1 LPSELFQAD
10 TGADGLALARDEY
23 RRRGNSAAGNVA
35 PQNRLAGLGCGWP
48 TVWRME
54 IKVDTAEWPVGVGLA
69 EHDRDVPVE
78 GEAVPEAGGA
88 ILVSGDGFLQQ
99 RLQGT

>member
-54 IKVDTAEWPVGVGLA
+54 IKVDTAEWPVRVGLA
-69 EHDRDVPVE
+69 EHDGDMLVE
-78 GEAVPEAGGA
+78 C
-88 ILVSGDGFLQQ
+88 
-99 RLQGT
+99 